1 MGLLAAA
8 EQIGLSVENMVAIG
22 IFVGTQTLV
31 LAGVGVRMLVQMQ
44 KIQTTIDLQAKENIQ
59 HRREVDLRMQRHSD
73 RLDKHEQR
81 LNGQDVRHAELRA
94 KMA

>member
-1 MGLLAAA
+1 MGLLAATEA
-8 EQIGLSVENMVAIG
+8 IGLSPGNMVAIG
-22 IFVGTQTLV
+22 IFVGTQTLALV
-31 LAGVGVRMLVQMQ
+31 AVGIRMLVQMQ
-44 KIQTTIDLQAKENIQ
+44 KIQTTIDLTAKENLQ
-59 HRREVDLRMQRHSD
+59 HRREVDLRIQRHSD